1 MKPIANEAQIN
12 TLTFSW
18 IADSIP
24 ALACYIDK
32 NLSYR
37 FMNAK
42 YRKMFKLADEVK
54 VEDYKIFQ
62 IIGEV
67 AYARAKPSIEK
78 ALQGEFVSYEFE
90 LDSTEIPRILQVH
103 YVPDFIDEA
112 NLTEGVRGFFM
123 MALDVTE
130 LRLTQANYKRDLLAE
145 VESKTEH
152 LSTAITDLKKA
163 QSQLLEQEK
172 MASLG
177 LLVAG
182 VAHELNTPLGTSLTA
197 VTSLQENTQET
208 LADLNDKKLT
218 SSKLTHF
225 LEENLNVLALT
236 EKNIKNASKLIQT
249 FKNVSG
255 SQSKEAAS
263 HCHISELVHNMLRVI
278 NNGYAN
284 QEVSY
289 AVSINDQLN
298 VHTYPTLLVQI
309 FTHLI
314 NNSHLHGFI
323 EEQPYKITIDI
334 ELRENT
340 LHICYQDDGTGLN
353 SEAKKYMFDPFFTTK
368 PASESTGLGMTILY
382 NIIHGQLAG
391 EIIIDKDRQTGVK
404 IDILFPVN
412 EDT

>member
-42 YRKMFKLADEVK
+42 YRKMFKLADDVK
-54 VEDYKIFQ
+54 VEEYKIFQ
-62 IIGEV
+62 IIGDM

-90 LDSTEIPRILQVH
+90 LDSTDIPRILQVH

-112 NLTEGVRGFFM
+112 NPTEGVRGFFM

-152 LSTAITDLKKA
+152 LSKAITDLKKA

-208 LADLNDKKLT
+208 LAALNNKKLT

-249 FKNVSG
+249 FKDVSG
-255 SQSKEAAS
+255 SQSEETAVP
-263 HCHISELVHNMLRVI
+263 CQINELVHNMLRVI

-284 QEVSY
+284 QEISY
-289 AVSINDQLN
+289 DVNIDDQLN
-298 VHTYPTLLVQI
+298 VRTYPTLLVQI

-353 SEAKKYMFDPFFTTK
+353 NEAKKYMFDPFFTTK

-412 EDT
+412 EDR